1 MVLKASFWQNKIIK
15 GQTQGL
21 FYRKEDLKDIW
32 NFWPESWVNLFQNMQ
47 IFWL

>member
-1 MVLKASFWQNKIIK
+1 MVLKASFWQNNIIK

-32 NFWPESWVNLFQNMQ
+32 NFWLESWVTPF
-47 IFWL
+47 